1 MMDIKYKISDI
12 YVNGRILKKL
22 EKRKEELDHYYGEI
36 IIRKDSLSLLNLLP
50 KRIINVTHKLPL
62 KILAFSDYHVQDFK
76 PLLEYVK
83 NLKEK
88 PDIIVYAG
96 DAVDRFGPLPLK
108 MLNLKS
114 DKGELYPSI
123 FDVACLSYKDVH
135 EDSRVLEPCSK
146 QYGFIL
152 RMPKKLKINVK
163 EKLKQIINIYSKI
176 QNFKN
181 ISKSFQTFKSLI
193 QDLPVRIEEIKLKET
208 HIWENSLSRIINLV
222 DTQTQLKIYSIKEE
236 ELFYSSSIY
245 DDFYEIYKN
254 VDFYKIPIN
263 KLKSDKKYIYYFI
276 PNPER
281 PEKNIFEELA
291 KNSRYGVVAV
301 LGNNEDFIISKTL
314 INGKKVFDASSTLI
328 KIGPILIIGIEGDP
342 SDTNCKLRL
351 EFIQKHVAKD
361 EFIIIVS
368 HVPPKDILDR
378 AIRSGGRSIG
388 SVALRDYIE
397 EDPRVGLVIC
407 GHVHNQGG
415 KFEVLNNTTVVNVS
429 SQDTPFDKANVA
441 WITIDENKKVHVKI
455 EKLPSLIEQIFKED
469 GRNIKENL
477 INKVNLS
484 ESEAELFLNFA
495 KTKGTAFFEDLP
507 NLESIK
513 IQLGLPWQVIL
524 SLYEKGIKEISQIQ
538 EKTFTDMYQYIPHEK
553 GIFLNFAK
561 TKGTA
566 FFEDLPNL
574 KSIKI
579 QLGLPWQVILLL
591 YEKGIKEIS
600 QIQEKTFTDMYQYI
614 PPLYRMHWKRAYAKF
629 KRERSNEVYLMN
641 QLPINTNKV
650 IIFDTEYSPDKGKGV
665 LYGFLDKSEKEI
677 KQFWLNEKP
686 AAFEYVRSKAQQ
698 GYVFV
703 HWGGADRKLLREE
716 LGINAQTFNLLY
728 FCQTSLVAPVNTFAL
743 EEVYDTLNVHNN
755 DEWWNKYFYS
765 MDGLIKASLC
775 NKILEYPN
783 EEEPR
788 KTLSEANKADILAL
802 EKILKALQKLP
813 VKPSNP
819 I

>member
-1 MMDIKYKISDI
+1 MMDIKYNISDI

-36 IIRKDSLSLLNLLP
+36 EIRKNSLSLLNLLP

-62 KILAFSDYHVQDFK
+62 KILAFSDYHIQDIK

-114 DKGELYPSI
+114 DKGELYPSM
-123 FDVACLSYKDVH
+123 FDVACFFYEEVH
-135 EDSRVLEPCSK
+135 EDSGVLEPICSER
-146 QYGFIL
+146 YGFIL
-152 RMPKKLKINVK
+152 RTPKKLKINVK

-193 QDLPVRIEEIKLKET
+193 QDLPVRIDEIKLKET
-208 HIWENSLSRIINLV
+208 HTSENSLSRIINLV
-222 DTQTQLKIYSIKEE
+222 DTQTQLKIYSIKINMEGE
-236 ELFYSSSIY
+236 ELFYLPSIY

-254 VDFYKIPIN
+254 IDFYKIPIN

-276 PNPER
+276 PNPKL

-301 LGNNEDFIISKTL
+301 LGNNDLISSKTL
-314 INGKKVFDASSTLI
+314 INGKNVFDAFSTLI
-328 KIGPILIIGIEGDP
+328 KIGPILIIGIEGEP
-342 SDTNCKLRL
+342 SDTDCKLRL
-351 EFIQKHVAKD
+351 EFIQKLVAKD

-368 HVPPKDILDR
+368 HVPPKGILDR
-378 AIRSGGRSIG
+378 AIRFGKRSIG

-415 KFEVLNNTTVVNVS
+415 KLEVLNNTTVVNVS
-429 SQDTPFDKANVA
+429 SQNTPFDKANIA

-513 IQLGLPWQVIL
+513 INLGVPWQVIL
-524 SLYEKGIKEISQIQ
+524 SLY
-538 EKTFTDMYQYIPHEK
+538 EK

-579 QLGLPWQVILLL
+579 NLGVPLQVILLL

-641 QLPINTNKV
+641 QLPINTDKV

-665 LYGFLDKSEKEI
+665 LYGFLDTSENKI

-716 LGINAQTFNLLY
+716 LGIDAQTFNLLY

-743 EEVYDTLNVHNN
+743 EEVYDTLNGHNN
-755 DEWWNKYFYS
+755 EEWWNKHS
-765 MDGLIKASLC
+765 MDGLIKAALC

-783 EEEPR
+783 EDAPR
-788 KTLSEANKADILAL
+788 KTLSKANKADILAL

-813 VKPSNP
+813 VKPSKP

>member
-1 MMDIKYKISDI
+1 MKYKIIDI
-12 YVNGRILKKL
+12 YVNGGILKKL
-22 EKRKEELDHYYGEI
+22 EKRKEELVHYYGERE
-36 IIRKDSLSLLNLLP
+36 IRKKSFSLLNLLP
-50 KRIINVTHKLPL
+50 KRIINVSHKLPL

-96 DAVDRFGPLPLK
+96 DAVDRFGSLPLK
-108 MLNLKS
+108 MLILKNLKMINLKR
-114 DKGELYPSI
+114 DKGELYPSM
-123 FDVACLSYKDVH
+123 FDVACFFYEEVH
-135 EDSRVLEPCSK
+135 EDSGVVERRCSER
-146 QYGFIL
+146 YGFIL
-152 RMPKKLKINVK
+152 RMPKTLKINVK
-163 EKLKQIINIYSKI
+163 EKLNQIINIYSQI

-193 QDLPVRIEEIKLKET
+193 RDLPVRIEETKLKEI
-208 HIWENSLSRIINLV
+208 HASENSLPRIINLV
-222 DTQTQLKIYSIKEE
+222 DTQTQLKIYSINIKGE
-236 ELFYSSSIY
+236 ELFYSPSIY

-276 PNPER
+276 PNPEL
-281 PEKNIFEELA
+281 PGKNIFEELGE
-291 KNSRYGVVAV
+291 NSRCGVVAV
-301 LGNNEDFIISKTL
+301 LGNNDFISSKTL
-314 INGKKVFDASSTLI
+314 INGKNTFDAFSTLI
-328 KIGPILIIGIEGDP
+328 KIGPILIIGIEGEP
-342 SDTNCKLRL
+342 SDIGVGMRLEYLESDYKLRL
-351 EFIQKHVAKD
+351 EFIQKFVAKN

-368 HVPPKDILDR
+368 HPPPKGILDR
-378 AIRSGGRSIG
+378 AIRFGERSIG

-441 WITIDENKKVHVKI
+441 WITIDEDKKVHVKI

-469 GRNIKENL
+469 RRTIKENL

-484 ESEAELFLNFA
+484 KSEADWFLNFA
-495 KTKGTAFFEDLP
+495 KTKGTE
-507 NLESIK
+507 
-513 IQLGLPWQVIL
+513 
-524 SLYEKGIKEISQIQ
+524 
-538 EKTFTDMYQYIPHEK
+538 
-553 GIFLNFAK
+553 
-561 TKGTA
+561 

-579 QLGLPWQVILLL
+579 NLGIPWQVTLLL

-629 KRERSNEVYLMN
+629 KRERSNEVHLMN
-641 QLPINTNKV
+641 QLPINTDKA
-650 IIFDTEYSPDKGKGV
+650 IIFDTEYSPEKGKGV
-665 LYGFLDKSEKEI
+665 LYGFLDTSENEI

-698 GYVFV
+698 GYIFV

-716 LGINAQTFNLLY
+716 LRIDAQIFNLLY
-728 FCQTSLVAPVNTFAL
+728 FCQISLVAPIKTFAL
-743 EEVYDTLNVHNN
+743 EEVYDTLNGHNN
-755 DEWWNKYFYS
+755 EEWWNKYFYS

-775 NKILEYPN
+775 NKILESPN
-783 EEEPR
+783 EDAPR

-802 EKILKALQKLP
+802 GKILKALQKLP

>member
-1 MMDIKYKISDI
+1 MKYNISDI

-22 EKRKEELDHYYGEI
+22 EKRKEELVHYYGERE
-36 IIRKDSLSLLNLLP
+36 IRKNSLSLLNLLP
-50 KRIINVTHKLPL
+50 KRIINVTNKLPL
-62 KILAFSDYHVQDFK
+62 KILAFSDYHIQDIK

-114 DKGELYPSI
+114 DEGELYPPM
-123 FDVACLSYKDVH
+123 FDVACFFYEEVH
-135 EDSRVLEPCSK
+135 EDSGVLESICPK
-146 QYGFIL
+146 RYGFIL

-163 EKLKQIINIYSKI
+163 EKLKQIINVYSKI

-193 QDLPVRIEEIKLKET
+193 QDLPIRIEEIKMKEL
-208 HIWENSLSRIINLV
+208 HALENFLPRIINLV
-222 DTQTQLKIYSIKEE
+222 DTQTQLKIYSIKMKGE
-236 ELFYSSSIY
+236 ELFYLYSIY

-254 VDFYKIPIN
+254 VDFYKIPIH
-263 KLKSDKKYIYYFI
+263 KLKSDEKYIYYFI
-276 PNPER
+276 PNPEL
-281 PEKNIFEELA
+281 PGKNIFEELA
-291 KNSRYGVVAV
+291 ENSRYGVVAV
-301 LGNNEDFIISKTL
+301 LGNEDFISSKKL
-314 INGKKVFDASSTLI
+314 INGKKVFDAFSTLI
-328 KIGPILIIGIEGDP
+328 KIGPILIIGIEGEPPDTGIGTRLHYLE
-342 SDTNCKLRL
+342 SDYKLRL
-351 EFIQKHVAKD
+351 EFIQKYVAKD

-368 HVPPKDILDR
+368 HAPPKGILDR
-378 AIRSGGRSIG
+378 AIRFGERSIG
-388 SVALRDYIE
+388 SVALRDFIE

-441 WITIDENKKVHVKI
+441 WITIDEYKKVHVKI

-469 GRNIKENL
+469 GLTIKENL

-484 ESEAELFLNFA
+484 KSEAEWFLNFA
-495 KTKGTAFFEDLP
+495 KTKGTEFFEDLP

-513 IQLGLPWQVIL
+513 INLGIPWQV
-524 SLYEKGIKEISQIQ
+524 
-538 EKTFTDMYQYIPHEK
+538 T
-553 GIFLNFAK
+553 
-561 TKGTA
+561 
-566 FFEDLPNL
+566 
-574 KSIKI
+574 
-579 QLGLPWQVILLL
+579 LLL

-600 QIQEKTFTDMYQYI
+600 KIQEKTFTDMYQYI
-614 PPLYRMHWKRAYAKF
+614 PPFYRSHWKRAYVKF
-629 KRERSNEVYLMN
+629 KRERSNEVHLMN
-641 QLPINTNKV
+641 QLPINTDKA

-665 LYGFLDKSEKEI
+665 LYGFLDISENEI
-677 KQFWLNEKP
+677 KQFWLHEKP

-698 GYVFV
+698 GYVFI

-716 LGINAQTFNLLY
+716 LGIDAQTFNLLY

-743 EEVYDTLNVHNN
+743 EEVYDTLNGHNN
-755 DEWWNKYFYS
+755 EEWWNKYFYS

-775 NKILEYPN
+775 NKILESPN
-783 EEEPR
+783 EDAPR

>member
-36 IIRKDSLSLLNLLP
+36 IIRNDSLSLLNLLP

-123 FDVACLSYKDVH
+123 FDVACLSYKDEH
-135 EDSRVLEPCSK
+135 EDSRVVEPCSK
-146 QYGFIL
+146 QYGFII

-208 HIWENSLSRIINLV
+208 HIWENSSSRIINLV

-351 EFIQKHVAKD
+351 EFIQKYVAKD

-429 SQDTPFDKANVA
+429 SQDTPFDKANLA
-441 WITIDENKKVHVKI
+441 CITIDEDKKVHVKI

-469 GRNIKENL
+469 RRTIKENL

-484 ESEAELFLNFA
+484 ESEAEWFLNFA
-495 KTKGTAFFEDLP
+495 KTKGTEFFDDLP

-513 IQLGLPWQVIL
+513 INLGIPWQV
-524 SLYEKGIKEISQIQ
+524 
-538 EKTFTDMYQYIPHEK
+538 T
-553 GIFLNFAK
+553 
-561 TKGTA
+561 
-566 FFEDLPNL
+566 
-574 KSIKI
+574 
-579 QLGLPWQVILLL
+579 LLL

-641 QLPINTNKV
+641 QLPINTDKV

-665 LYGFLDKSEKEI
+665 LYGFLDRSEKEI

-728 FCQTSLVAPVNTFAL
+728 FCQISLVAPVKTLAL
-743 EEVYDTLNVHNN
+743 VEVYDTLNRHNN
-755 DEWWNKYFYS
+755 EEWWNKYFYS
-765 MDGLIKASLC
+765 MDGLIKASFC

-783 EEEPR
+783 EDAPR

-813 VKPSNP
+813 VKPSKP